1 MKMAVST
8 GLAILAMGIVMLSF
22 KPGWMSRTFDVILKL
37 MVAMIVACFV
47 AVVYKLG
54 TRGELDWTEIL
65 LGFLPNINHWTSTAP
80 DIQTILA
87 SLPAEQALKW
97 QQLIIGEQQQSMI
110 GVTATAVGLNMTFLL
125 PYSMLARGWDRP
137 FRGLAKFDLIFGMAI
152 PYLIVTSCIVIASAH
167 AFHAKADAEYLS
179 NDPGVVQKSKL
190 FGGTFD
196 ILAGHYADNVG
207 SAALAELN
215 ELDIEQK
222 KARIAEYAAGLSPAE
237 RQLALTLVKPTAGQ
251 LAASL
256 APLLGER
263 NANLVFGMG
272 ALAMGFTTI
281 VILMLINGYAFAEIF
296 GHFESVWARGLGAL
310 AACLAGFSWY
320 IFWQGE
326 SKTWLIIVASTFAAI
341 LLPIA
346 YVSFFALMNSR
357 KLLGTEKPAGMRMT
371 VWNLLM
377 AVGVIGALAQAYG
390 GTVIQMRKPGTGS
403 FVIGGVATFLLL
415 ALIGFSARFRKSDEL
430 VNDN

>member
-1 MKMAVST
+1 
-8 GLAILAMGIVMLSF
+8 
-22 KPGWMSRTFDVILKL
+22 
-37 MVAMIVACFV
+37 
-47 AVVYKLG
+47 
-54 TRGELDWTEIL
+54 
-65 LGFLPNINHWTSTAP
+65 
-80 DIQTILA
+80 
-87 SLPAEQALKW
+87 
-97 QQLIIGEQQQSMI
+97 MI

-167 AFHAKADAEYLS
+167 AFHAKADAELLS
-179 NDPGVVQKSKL
+179 NDPAVVRTSKL
-190 FGGTFD
+190 FDSTLGVLKGQ
-196 ILAGHYADNVG
+196 YADTRSDEEVAKFN
-207 SAALAELN
+207 ELN
-215 ELDIEQK
+215 AEQK
-222 KARIAEYAAGLSPAE
+222 KQQIAEYAAGLSPAE
-237 RQLALTLVKPTAGQ
+237 RHLALTLVKPTAGQ

-256 APLLGER
+256 TPLLGER
-263 NANLVFGMG
+263 NAKLAFGLG

-296 GHFESVWARGLGAL
+296 GQFESVWVRGLGAL
-310 AACLAGFSWY
+310 AACLAGFCWY

-357 KLLGTEKPAGMRMT
+357 KLLGTEKPTGMRMT

-377 AVGVIGALAQAYG
+377 AVGVIGAFTQAYG
-390 GTVIQMRKPGTGS
+390 GTVIQMQKPGTGS

-415 ALIGFSARFRKSDEL
+415 ALIGFSARFRKTDEPA
-430 VNDN
+430 NNS